1 MTVSLIA
8 ALLHH
13 RAIGY
18 CNRLLIQLPADMHHF
33 RELTMGHTLIMGRRT
48 FDSLP
53 SGALLGR
60 RNFVLSRSVKSIPG
74 CSCFASLVDA
84 LHAAE
89 PLGEVFVIGGASVYE
104 QAMPYASR
112 LLLTEIDAEA
122 EAADAFFPNYHDWR
136 LISCERFASD
146 ECYPA
151 FSFAEYQR

>member
-1 MTVSLIA
+1 MTVTLIA

-18 CNRLLIQLPADMHHF
+18 RNRLLLQLPADMRHF
-33 RELTMGHTLIMGRRT
+33 RELTMGHTLIMGHKT

-53 SGALLGR
+53 SGALPGR
-60 RNFVLSRSVKSIPG
+60 RNFVLSRSVQSLSG
-74 CSCFASLVDA
+74 CTCFASLAAA
-84 LHAAE
+84 LQAAE

-122 EAADAFFPNYHDWR
+122 EVADAFFPDYHDWR
-136 LISCERFASD
+136 LISRERFAGD
-146 ECYPA
+146 GGYPA
-151 FSFAEYQR
+151 YSFAEYQR